1 MALSDVVK
9 ELFMKKYYT
18 FAFDSETAEDITFVV
33 PENSIIEEIA
43 SGALTETG
51 NVVVAVKRGTTTLG
65 SNTSTVAATGTC
77 TMVNI
82 PIFKCETLHLTIAA
96 TAATGIGVTI
106 AVRPVFDEE

>member
-9 ELFMKKYYT
+9 ELFMKKYFT
-18 FAFDSETAEDITFVV
+18 FAFDSETAEDIVFVV

-43 SGALTETG
+43 SGAHTETG
-51 NVVVAVKRGTTTLG
+51 DVVVSVKRGATVLG
-65 SNTSTVAATGTC
+65 SNTSTTADTGTC
-77 TMVNI
+77 TMVKI
-82 PIFKCETLHLTIAA
+82 PVFKCETLHLTITA